1 MNSGFPEG
9 WAAHMLFANLH
20 IWDGDAEI
28 SEMSYDLYIYI
39 YKISF
44 LISCMS
50 LSELEYDK
58 LSQSEINGER

>member
-1 MNSGFPEG
+1 
-9 WAAHMLFANLH
+9 MLFANLH

-58 LSQSEINGER
+58 LGQSEINGEK